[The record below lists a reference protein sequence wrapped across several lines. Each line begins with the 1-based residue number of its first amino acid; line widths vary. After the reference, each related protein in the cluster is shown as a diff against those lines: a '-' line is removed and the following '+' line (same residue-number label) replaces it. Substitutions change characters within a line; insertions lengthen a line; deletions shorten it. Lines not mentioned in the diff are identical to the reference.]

1 MNKIKTAEAL
11 ADFLDER
18 LVARKL
24 EIVYLKNCLDDKAKK
39 HSKETLVLS
48 KALIVISYSH
58 WEGYVKEAVKAYL
71 NYLNSKGLQH
81 RELST
86 SLFAAY
92 IHTSLFQKALN
103 PVDAIDKIESLI
115 SETHGSVRF
124 NSDYI
129 ADTESNLKMDILLKI
144 MKRIG
149 MAAQPWE
156 EYRAYL
162 DSVILKHRNDFA
174 HGDNGYVDIDT
185 AKNIADKVI
194 EMMQRFE
201 TELLNIVELKTYHI

>member
-1 MNKIKTAEAL
+1 MNKIKSAEAL

-18 LVARKL
+18 LASRKL
-24 EIVYLKNCLDDKAKK
+24 EIVYLKNFLDDKNKK

-48 KALIVISYSH
+48 KALVVMSYSH

-86 SLFAAY
+86 ALFAAY
-92 IHTSLFQKALN
+92 IHTNLFQKPLN
-103 PVDAIDKIESLI
+103 PIEAIDKIESMI
-115 SETHGSVRF
+115 SDTHGSVKF

-129 ADTESNLKMDILLKI
+129 ADTESNLKMDILFKI
-144 MKRIG
+144 MRRIG
-149 MAAQPWE
+149 MATQPWE

-162 DSVILKHRNDFA
+162 DSVILKYRNDFA
-174 HGDNGYVDIDT
+174 HGDNGFIDIDT
-185 AKNIADKVI
+185 AKNVADKVI
-194 EMMQRFE
+194 EMLQRFE
-201 TELLNIVELKTYHI
+201 TELLNIIELKSYHI

>member
-1 MNKIKTAEAL
+1 MNKIRSAEAL

-18 LVARKL
+18 LAARKL
-24 EIVYLKNCLDDKAKK
+24 EIVYLKNSLDDKSKK
-39 HSKETLVLS
+39 HSKEALVFS
-48 KALIVISYSH
+48 KALVVMSYSH

-71 NYLNSKGLQH
+71 SYLNSKGLQH
-81 RELST
+81 RDLST

-92 IHTSLFQKALN
+92 IHTSLFQRSLN
-103 PVDAIDKIESLI
+103 PVDAIDKIESMI
-115 SETHGSVRF
+115 SETHSTVKF

-129 ADTESNLKMDILLKI
+129 ADTESNLNMDILLKI

-149 MAAQPWE
+149 MATQPWE
-156 EYRAYL
+156 VYRVYL
-162 DSVILKHRNDFA
+162 NSVILKYRNDFA

-185 AKNIADKVI
+185 AKNVADKVI
-194 EMMQRFE
+194 EMIQRFE